1 MILHPQES
9 QVKMA
14 KHPHY
19 TQNHESV
26 TQPSLAEVCSAP
38 QGPFSAR
45 ARVSVTSGA
54 SPSRSSGCQVQH
66 RLEWSL
72 STRRIG
78 GFCCQETS
86 RCATLR
92 RCPRRYCYGELPGWF
107 RHLPNK
113 LCFRFRLSSVSLRQH
128 SPNPGQPRTSRDVCD
143 PSRRPC
149 DAITYRE
156 SQQALGGGLRICWE

>member
-1 MILHPQES
+1 VRQL
-9 QVKMA
+9 A
-14 KHPHY
+14 KNPHY

-26 TQPSLAEVCSAP
+26 AQPSLAEVCSAL

-107 RHLPNK
+107 CHLPNK

-149 DAITYRE
+149 DAISYRE